1 MRTTKTEP
9 SWADV
14 LVDNAADIHTAER
27 LIRQLIAAQVSS
39 LAFCRLLERWNRGD
53 AAPSTPGGRQAALRR
68 AADRAENALAG
79 LEGPHGR
86 YLLEL
91 EPERAEGRSWYG
103 APGAAEL
110 LEWAPVLNRAG
121 VRFSP
126 VRVTQ
131 AYLELA
137 VFLRALAGLT
147 DAARIRSV
155 PDRSSLW
162 AGLFDLRENLLGR
175 AVDDLRALATA

>member
-1 MRTTKTEP
+1 MSRLRTERT
-9 SWADV
+9 WADV
-14 LVDNAADIHTAER
+14 LVDNAADVDTAER
-27 LIRQLIAAQVSS
+27 LIRQLNACEVAA
-39 LAFCRLLERWNRGD
+39 LAFCRLLERWARGD

-68 AADRAENALAG
+68 AAERAETALAG
-79 LEGPHGR
+79 LEGPLGR

-110 LEWAPVLNRAG
+110 LEWDPVLNRAG
-121 VRFSP
+121 VHASGL
-126 VRVTQ
+126 RVTQ

-137 VFLRALAGLT
+137 VFLRALAGLG
-147 DAARIRSV
+147 DAARIRSA
-155 PDRSSLW
+155 PDRSALW

-175 AVDDLRALATA
+175 AVEDLRALAA